1 MGIIEIFLIGVGL
14 AMDAFAVA
22 VCKGLK
28 MKKINIKQ
36 MSIIA
41 LFFGGFQAIMP
52 LLGWL
57 LGSSFKRYFE
67 SFGHWIAFGL
77 LFIIGGK
84 MIYDT
89 FCCGEEEK
97 NSFDIKELFVMAIAT
112 SIDAF
117 AVGVSFALFKINI
130 LSAVSV
136 IGITT
141 FVISA
146 LGVLIG
152 CRFGEIFKNKATLLG
167 GIILILIG
175 FKILLEGLGVIPKLS
190 L

>member
-1 MGIIEIFLIGVGL
+1 MGFLEIFLIGIGL

-28 MKKINIKQ
+28 MKKVNIKQ

-41 LFFGGFQAIMP
+41 FLFGGFQALMP
-52 LLGWL
+52 LFGWL
-57 LGSSFKRYFE
+57 LGSSFKNYFE

-77 LFIIGGK
+77 LLFIGGK

-89 FCCGEEEK
+89 FCGCEEDK
-97 NSFDIKELFVMAIAT
+97 DNFDIKELFVMAIAT

-117 AVGVSFALFKINI
+117 AVGVSFAMFQINI
-130 LSAVSV
+130 LFAIAL

-141 FVISA
+141 FIISA

-152 CRFGEIFKNKATLLG
+152 CKFGEIFKNKATLFG

-175 FKILLEGLGVIPKLS
+175 LKILLEGLSVIPKLS